1 MSKEVEKDFST
12 NPESEQLLSVEA
24 YNNSSDTCVRV
35 QPDERLSMNELCIQD
50 VSSSRPSLQDK
61 SAALNLNRH
70 IGESSSGSTT
80 VVTSSL
86 ITASGNESNDDPP
99 PYAAITPPN
108 HIGWPYGLFSFN
120 DSYFTDGTT
129 HRMEIPLMSFQT
141 HLTPVTGFHPEGIN
155 NRYESYPMSLTTPY
169 QFLKFGCHR
178 NSLWRETMDATDD
191 EITEKIYDK
200 KTRTCGAILVAAAV
214 IIFLMA
220 LSLIVRFIMEKSWW
234 RR

>member
-1 MSKEVEKDFST
+1 MLKEIEKDFST

-24 YNNSSDTCVRV
+24 CDNSPDTCVRV
-35 QPDERLSMNELCIQD
+35 QPDEQLSMNELCIQG
-50 VSSSRPSLQDK
+50 VSSSRSLLQDK
-61 SAALNLNRH
+61 SAALNLNTH
-70 IGESSSGSTT
+70 IGESPSGLTT

-108 HIGWPYGLFSFN
+108 HTGWPYGLFSFN

-129 HRMEIPLMSFQT
+129 HRMEIPLTPFQT
-141 HLTPVTGFHPEGIN
+141 HLIPVTGFQPEGIN
-155 NRYESYPMSLTTPY
+155 GRYRSYPMSLTTRY
-169 QFLKFGCHR
+169 QFLKFGCYR
-178 NSLWRETMDATDD
+178 NSLWRETMDAADD

-200 KTRTCGAILVAAAV
+200 KTRTCGVILVAAAV

-220 LSLIVRFIMEKSWW
+220 LSLIVRFVMEKSWW

>member
-1 MSKEVEKDFST
+1 MISITDFST

-24 YNNSSDTCVRV
+24 CNNSSGTCVRV

-129 HRMEIPLMSFQT
+129 HRMEIPLMPFQT
-141 HLTPVTGFHPEGIN
+141 HLTPITGFHPEGIN
-155 NRYESYPMSLTTPY
+155 DRYESYPMSLTTPY

-191 EITEKIYDK
+191 EVTEKIYDK
-200 KTRTCGAILVAAAV
+200 KTR
-214 IIFLMA
+214 
-220 LSLIVRFIMEKSWW
+220 SEHR
-234 RR
+234 